1 MVSNFLLLP
10 SHPFGACK
18 PFSHSLKEETGL
30 LLAVVPEWCP
40 FGAQPSAPCAWGPE
54 KIPVSPRHEH
64 AMGHDPYGTKGR
76 AEEKSGTCRAQS
88 LLCLPES
95 SGGCIHSLAF
105 LSSADDEAMATEV
118 APPASAELTELGKCL
133 TQQEVRAPALT
144 ATTLSL

>member
-1 MVSNFLLLP
+1 MNVPWGVILTAP
-10 SHPFGACK
+10 RG
-18 PFSHSLKEETGL
+18 GL
-30 LLAVVPEWCP
+30 RKRV
-40 FGAQPSAPCAWGPE
+40 
-54 KIPVSPRHEH
+54 
-64 AMGHDPYGTKGR
+64 GR
-76 AEEKSGTCRAQS
+76 AVLLRAQS

-95 SGGCIHSLAF
+95 SGGRVHSLAF